1 VTQSVDW
8 SNPPVR
14 CFTGVPRHKF
24 APVQYKLII
33 DFSYLLI
40 I

>member
-8 SNPPVR
+8 PTTTVR

-24 APVQYKLII
+24 APLQYKLII